1 MDPGVINDES
11 LLDDLGVDSLMQIS
25 IIGKLRAYVKDTLPG
40 SLLMQ
45 YNSISKQRAFFK
57 GQYLLYSERLDST
70 VLSEKV
76 AVVVSAVELELC

>member
-1 MDPGVINDES
+1 MDPRVINDES

-25 IIGKLRAYVKDTLPG
+25 IVSKLRDYVKEPLPG

-57 GQYLLYSERLDST
+57 GQYLLDSERLDST
-70 VLSEKV
+70 VPSEKV
-76 AVVVSAVELELC
+76 AVLVSAVEVELC